1 MATLKEKEREKKKCK
16 GRNDARI
23 GDIATIIPILPV
35 SLPEDVDQPLV
46 PQPNHNCILLSPKVI
61 YNYKQV

>member
-35 SLPEDVDQPLV
+35 SLPENVDQPWFPSQTTTVFCYL
-46 PQPNHNCILLSPKVI
+46 QK
-61 YNYKQV
+61 